1 MSATIRSAGKL
12 LYAAPPHLHLVI
24 PCGVLGGALEYGNY
38 ADTANEEGFNTL
50 EVECTIHTTQPRSDD
65 IVLRLR
71 D

>member
-38 ADTANEEGFNTL
+38 ADTANEEGLDTL
-50 EVECTIHTTQPRSDD
+50 ECTIHTTQPRSDD
-65 IVLRLR
+65 IMLRL
-71 D
+71 